1 MEGLS
6 YIFSKICKRITLF
19 LLLLLPYLC
28 FANGNKSILIVNS
41 YHKSLSWTDS
51 LNIGIERAFVDSD
64 LVYEFFYENLD
75 SKRTTTL
82 EYRNEFTSYL
92 KAKYKPLFIDI
103 VIVTDND
110 ALELVEG
117 MHDTFLPNTPIVFCG
132 INNKYSFKP
141 NFTGIIEEVDISKN
155 FELIAQLHPNAK
167 RVHCILDHT
176 TTGTAI
182 SNIVLDFAK
191 KNPFPFDIHIP
202 TSLTL
207 DSLKE
212 YSKNLSEGDVMLF
225 LLFNRDIENQYLSYE
240 EALEKIRLLTNIPI
254 YGTWSFYLNH
264 GIVGGN
270 IISGFEHGRLAGK
283 MAYDLMQGR
292 TIETMPPKVGP
303 TKYAFNYHE
312 MLAHDISL
320 NKIPKGSV
328 VINGPFQFFKE
339 NRVLLLYFSGIIVVL
354 VVVIILLQIINRQR
368 KRLLTIQ
375 NHHYRELKEKN
386 ELLNSSYQKAEEANR
401 LKSAFL
407 ANMSHEIRTPMNGIV
422 GFSKLLKQRPDL
434 PQEKVSQYVDVI
446 SGNSQVLLNLINDI
460 IDISKIE
467 ANQLQINYTTINLHK
482 LLTEIYILFESERVR
497 FKKNELLLKL
507 VTPPNSLSTNVLCD
521 IDRLRQ
527 ILTNLLNN
535 AIKFTDKGSIEFGY
549 EIKDQWIE
557 FFVHDSGIGIEPEQI
572 NIIFERFRQA
582 DDSTTRRFGGS
593 GLGLAICKGILDK
606 IGGAIGVES
615 QLGLGST
622 FWFKVPLVEVGKH
635 EKPLI
640 QREIKTEYFPIWQ
653 SKRILIVE
661 DNDISCQLFKEFL
674 SPTKANLVFAQTGEE
689 ALALCK
695 MDVNFDLVLM
705 DLQLPKMDGY
715 AATKEIKRIRPLLP
729 IIAQTANA
737 MSDDREKA
745 LETGCD
751 EYISKPIQLNELFE
765 LMGRFLPDDKH

>member
-6 YIFSKICKRITLF
+6 HIFCKTSKRISLF
-19 LLLLLPYLC
+19 LLLLLPYLSYGSGHK
-28 FANGNKSILIVNS
+28 NILIINS
-41 YHKSLSWTDS
+41 YHKFLSWTDS
-51 LNIGIERAFVDSD
+51 LNIGIEMAFVDGD

-82 EYRNEFTSYL
+82 EYRNEFISYL

-110 ALELVEG
+110 ALELVESIYE
-117 MHDTFLPNTPIVFCG
+117 TFLPNTPVVFCG

-141 NFTGIIEEVDISKN
+141 NFSGIIEEVDIPKN

-176 TTGTAI
+176 TTGAAI
-182 SNIVLDFAK
+182 TNIVLDFAK
-191 KNPFPFDIHIP
+191 KNPYPFDIHIP

-207 DSLKE
+207 DSLKN
-212 YSKNLSEGDVMLF
+212 YSNSLSEGDIMLF
-225 LLFNRDIENQYLSYE
+225 LLFNRDIENHYLSYE
-240 EALEKIRLLTNIPI
+240 EALKEIRTLTKIPI
-254 YGTWSFYLNH
+254 YGTWSFYLDH

-270 IISGFEHGRLAGK
+270 IISGIEHGQLAGR
-283 MAYDLMQGR
+283 MAYDLIQGR
-292 TIETMPPKVGP
+292 NVEIMPPKVGP
-303 TKYAFNYHE
+303 TKYAFNYRE
-312 MLAHDISL
+312 MLEQKITL

-328 VINGPFQFFKE
+328 VINGPFQFFKK
-339 NRVLLLYFSGIIVVL
+339 NRVLLLYFSGIIIVL
-354 VVVIILLQIINRQR
+354 VLIIILLHIISRQR
-368 KRLLTIQ
+368 RRLLIIQ
-375 NHHYRELKEKN
+375 DQHYRELMEKN
-386 ELLNSSYQKAEEANR
+386 QQLNSSYQRAEEANR

-407 ANMSHEIRTPMNGIV
+407 ANMSHEIRTPMNGII

-446 SGNSQVLLNLINDI
+446 SGNSHMLLNLINDI

-467 ANQLQINYTTINLHK
+467 ANQLQINYTSVSLHK
-482 LLTEIYILFESERVR
+482 LLIEVYIHFESERVR

-507 VTPPNSLSTNVLCD
+507 ITPPNSLSNFVLCD

-527 ILTNLLNN
+527 IVMNLLNN
-535 AIKFTDKGSIEFGY
+535 ALKFTDKGSIEFGY
-549 EIKDQWIE
+549 ELKDRWIE
-557 FFVHDSGIGIEPEQI
+557 FFVKDTGIGIEPEQI

-582 DDSTTRRFGGS
+582 DDSSTRRFGGS

-606 IGGAIGVES
+606 MGGSIGVES
-615 QLGLGST
+615 QLGVGST
-622 FWFKVPLVEVGKH
+622 FWFKIPLIEVGQH
-635 EKPLI
+635 EIPLNQSKI
-640 QREIKTEYFPIWQ
+640 HTGHFPVWQ
-653 SKRILIVE
+653 TKRILIVE
-661 DNDISCQLFKEFL
+661 DNDISCQLFKEFF
-674 SPTKANLVFAQTGEE
+674 SPTKANLIFAQTGEE

-695 MDVNFDLVLM
+695 ADGNLDMVLM

-715 AATKEIKRIRPLLP
+715 TATKEIKRIRPLLP

-745 LETGCD
+745 LSAGCD
-751 EYISKPIQLNELFE
+751 EYISKPIQLNELYE
-765 LMGRFLPDDKH
+765 VIGRFLPDDEH